1 MDGTTDRA
9 EARLARAFVLAM
21 TKARGRFPTTG
32 LAAALS
38 KRDARRAV
46 ELIERSFDVEDA
58 LEPSREIVRDA
69 WLRGAKRGT
78 EKLSG

>member
-21 TKARGRFPTTG
+21 TKARGRFPAAG

-69 WLRGAKRGT
+69 WLRGAKRGA
-78 EKLSG
+78 EKLSA